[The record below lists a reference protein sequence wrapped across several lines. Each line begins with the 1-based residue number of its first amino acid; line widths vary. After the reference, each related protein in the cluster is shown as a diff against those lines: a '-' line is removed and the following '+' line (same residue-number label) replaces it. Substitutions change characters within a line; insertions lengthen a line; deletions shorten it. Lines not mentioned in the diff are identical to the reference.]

1 MLGNSHP
8 AAPPSPHF
16 VNRWRLRKDRGNFM
30 ADLRAN
36 PPRVP
41 KTVFRDG
48 NVSDDELT
56 LYKWTERALAVK
68 EAYTPKPLEKP
79 VAVKSEPGD
88 YASTKTHWVPC
99 SRCRVHVSTHPLC
112 WTPGHQQLVGMAYPQ
127 PASRADWPP
136 PTPYC
141 SPCWTAIQTELT
153 SLALTNDKARGK
165 KTKPT
170 QLLASAIATAKA
182 TKKAAAKRAAAKR
195 AAAKKAALEEE
206 EATEDEEPGEEAT
219 KKVATKKVA
228 TKRAAPKRAA
238 AKRAAAKK
246 AAAKKAALEEEEAT
260 EDSES
265 GEEATEEK
273 VAAKKA
279 AVEEE
284 EEGLGE
290 KAAVEGE
297 DEEESGEKAA
307 VGENADSP
315 FTPGSID
322 SETCTP
328 ARKRHPSAIE
338 PPPAKCARRIVGEY
352 SIDDIVKAKFD
363 GRYYDGD
370 VLAIYP
376 SRQEAKIYFHTDGES
391 VVVPIKNL
399 KPQPRHVRILAR

>member
-1 MLGNSHP
+1 M
-8 AAPPSPHF
+8 
-16 VNRWRLRKDRGNFM
+16 
-30 ADLRAN
+30 
-36 PPRVP
+36 
-41 KTVFRDG
+41 
-48 NVSDDELT
+48 
-56 LYKWTERALAVK
+56 
-68 EAYTPKPLEKP
+68 
-79 VAVKSEPGD
+79 
-88 YASTKTHWVPC
+88 
-99 SRCRVHVSTHPLC
+99 
-112 WTPGHQQLVGMAYPQ
+112 
-127 PASRADWPP
+127 
-136 PTPYC
+136 
-141 SPCWTAIQTELT
+141 
-153 SLALTNDKARGK
+153 
-165 KTKPT
+165 
-170 QLLASAIATAKA
+170 
-182 TKKAAAKRAAAKR
+182 
-195 AAAKKAALEEE
+195 
-206 EATEDEEPGEEAT
+206 
-219 KKVATKKVA
+219 
-228 TKRAAPKRAA
+228 
-238 AKRAAAKK
+238 
-246 AAAKKAALEEEEAT
+246 
-260 EDSES
+260 
-265 GEEATEEK
+265 
-273 VAAKKA
+273 
-279 AVEEE
+279 EEE